1 MSLIKKTGE
10 FFHLFFLV
18 INGEKVMSIHKMIH
32 LVSVNELTEEEI
44 LKSIEEG
51 IDTDIKAERG
61 LTPLMA
67 ACRWGCMKVVK
78 KLVELGKD
86 VNETS
91 AHGCSSLHYACL
103 GWHPEIIKFLLKN
116 KADVNKESIAQQTP
130 LHILAR
136 SRNEELIL
144 ILLEAGADIHKRD
157 FEGKTP
163 FLTAVTAGNYETA
176 KLLFEKGAKGYK
188 KDKAYQKTMTFAVM
202 DEKMVQLLK
211 KAYVSKP
218 KKILSKKPIPY
229 NLRDHTKA

>member
-1 MSLIKKTGE
+1 M
-10 FFHLFFLV
+10 

-32 LVSVNELTEEEI
+32 LVSINELTEEEI

-91 AHGCSSLHYACL
+91 AYGCSSLHYACL

-116 KADVNKESIAQQTP
+116 KWFYYNRGVIC
-130 LHILAR
+130 
-136 SRNEELIL
+136 
-144 ILLEAGADIHKRD
+144 
-157 FEGKTP
+157 
-163 FLTAVTAGNYETA
+163 
-176 KLLFEKGAKGYK
+176 
-188 KDKAYQKTMTFAVM
+188 M
-202 DEKMVQLLK
+202 
-211 KAYVSKP
+211 
-218 KKILSKKPIPY
+218 KILCLKMKTTTLLSF
-229 NLRDHTKA
+229 R